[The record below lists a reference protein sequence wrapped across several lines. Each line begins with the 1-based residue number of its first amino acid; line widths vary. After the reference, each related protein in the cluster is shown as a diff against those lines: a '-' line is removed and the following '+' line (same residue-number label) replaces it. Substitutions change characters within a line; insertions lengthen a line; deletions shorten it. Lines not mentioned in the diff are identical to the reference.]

1 MNLKKLAE
9 NYPKDFFNYAEKILD
24 SYFGNIFITYRNEQI
39 LYVNERMA
47 NSVHMSKDEITN
59 MSLAELRAKNSGFD
73 PFLRKCMTAKNNPL
87 MPTMFRSMV
96 MSYLL
101 ILNLFLMRVAS

>member
-59 MSLAELRAKNSGFD
+59 MSLAELRAKKLW
-73 PFLRKCMTAKNNPL
+73 LRSVSQEMYDSQKQSSAI
-87 MPTMFRSMV
+87 S
-96 MSYLL
+96 
-101 ILNLFLMRVAS
+101 

>member
-47 NSVHMSKDEITN
+47 NSVHKIG
-59 MSLAELRAKNSGFD
+59 RAH
-73 PFLRKCMTAKNNPL
+73 
-87 MPTMFRSMV
+87 V
-96 MSYLL
+96 
-101 ILNLFLMRVAS
+101 